1 MKPYLKKLRNE
12 INLVM
17 VTDEIEIYGYADTI
31 TIPFL
36 VWLQEFQKTHNIH
49 SVINLSKNLSHGID
63 ISLIVSDK

>member
-17 VTDEIEIYGYADTI
+17 VTDEIEIYGYADII

-36 VWLQEFQKTHNIH
+36 K
-49 SVINLSKNLSHGID
+49 
-63 ISLIVSDK
+63 